1 MPPLL
6 CRLGVSHD
14 VVIMWHWPAASLCLI
29 CFVCSPCLDQEALP
43 REASALRQTASGY
56 CAVVAGICHCGDFV
70 QRYFHFLRCR
80 GKRREGHQVYQ
91 LQLRR
96 QQTNSKSKRTPAWKQ
111 YILAAICSSKPLNNP
126 NVTECLAMGN
136 AFGHEV
142 LKLWQQHVLSTV
154 LHLYPLIPVT
164 A

>member
-14 VVIMWHWPAASLCLI
+14 VVIMSHWPAASLCLV

-70 QRYFHFLRCR
+70 QRYFHFLRSR
-80 GKRREGHQVYQ
+80 GKRR
-91 LQLRR
+91 LTT
-96 QQTNSKSKRTPAWKQ
+96 TNRRTPGLSIAAATATNKQ
-111 YILAAICSSKPLNNP
+111 QEQANTSMKAVHTGSDLFIKA
-126 NVTECLAMGN
+126 T
-136 AFGHEV
+136 
-142 LKLWQQHVLSTV
+142 Q
-154 LHLYPLIPVT
+154 
-164 A
+164 